1 MKQQQRKMYAN
12 QRWCL
17 GCEVMWRLCTRV
29 HAWLHMMMAAP
40 DTSALS
46 CRIAL
51 VLHTRIL
58 LSCPHVTSLW
68 PDASTSTEKMGVPA
82 A

>member
-1 MKQQQRKMYAN
+1 MCKSEM
-12 QRWCL
+12 
-17 GCEVMWRLCTRV
+17 VFRLRGNVETVHATV
-29 HAWLHMMMAAP
+29 HAWLHMTMAAP